1 MGTGE
6 NSGPGGP
13 GPVGLHGVS
22 AELQKTLGL
31 AKANLPSRP
40 VRAFACSALHGDG
53 CVASCPELA
62 GPLEPI
68 SPFAC
73 EIGTTRDNR
82 STHNRGLDRGAPY

>member
-31 AKANLPSRP
+31 AKASTPSRP

-53 CVASCPELA
+53 
-62 GPLEPI
+62 
-68 SPFAC
+68 
-73 EIGTTRDNR
+73 
-82 STHNRGLDRGAPY
+82 

>member
-53 CVASCPELA
+53 CVASCPHW
-62 GPLEPI
+62 
-68 SPFAC
+68 PF
-73 EIGTTRDNR
+73 GTPRTVCNR
-82 STHNRGLDRGAPY
+82 AMEVNRG